1 MFISAPTTLGSWTDH
16 GEVFSSKKGD
26 NYNAIDANV
35 IQADGKLLFTFG
47 EFQNIFQAGQAGWLT
62 WLIT

>member
-1 MFISAPTTLGSWTDH
+1 MISGSWTDH

-47 EFQNIFQAGQAGWLT
+47 ELRNIPNAVQAS
-62 WLIT
+62 